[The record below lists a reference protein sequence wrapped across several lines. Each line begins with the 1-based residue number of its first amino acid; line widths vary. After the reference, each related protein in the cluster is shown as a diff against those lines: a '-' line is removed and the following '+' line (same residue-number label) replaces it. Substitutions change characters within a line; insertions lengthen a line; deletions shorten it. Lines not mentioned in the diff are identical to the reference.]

1 MQVDPAD
8 DTPQEEI
15 IEDDDL
21 DLDLSDLHSEP
32 ASSETVR
39 ERLQRAAKRRTTKQ
53 QEKNWHDTPVN
64 VTPSGRHEILEDD
77 EIIEEDMSVDDVVI
91 TPSGR
96 HEVVDEDIDVNM
108 DDLDESTLDANDYDA
123 SFPGPATRMEEEL
136 DLSGLR
142 PGDPITAGPMT
153 MAAFDMDNS
162 AGEDTESA
170 APKGKDT
177 ERVSAGSDY
186 EPLDEGASQ
195 SGPMTMAAMEMGS
208 DEEDAIDDTE
218 SPSVELSGS
227 SMPDDDPAGGS
238 GPMTQ
243 AAFEMESNI
252 AQESGAQ
259 GDKVVGRSENPTG
272 ETADSLLDSTA
283 QRSDQDDPGAAPP
296 AAQIPAEGDSDSAQ
310 VAEEEEPS
318 SAVVSAEQE
327 EPPMSENE
335 DELDLNAADEGGDEA
350 TESDELDL
358 NATAG
363 DEEDSAGA
371 EEAEAVSEEPASAEV
386 SEDYSQP
393 EESTV
398 GDDSGA
404 PLGRGLDV
412 GTANLV
418 ASRMDEE
425 GGIEFFPAR
434 NAFLDVPEDPYTLKM
449 LKGQGVPY
457 IKRENKLFIIGEDAF
472 ELANIFNREMRRP
485 MKHGLI
491 SPTDVDAMPMEVEL
505 FKKILGPARSD
516 GEMVYYSVPADP
528 VDSTMNIVYHTNIV
542 NGLLERLGYRGTPF
556 NEGQAVIF
564 SELGDD
570 DFTGIGISCGG
581 GMVNVCVAFR
591 SMPVISF
598 STSKGGDWIDQQAA
612 QVMGCAASKITA
624 VKERGV
630 DINAPK
636 TPEEEAIVIYYRHL
650 IKYSLDNII
659 KKFEGTKDIP
669 NFPKPVPI
677 AVSGGTSKVG
687 GFVAVFKDEFSKLA
701 DRFPIKISDIR
712 QAEDQLNATSKGC
725 LLAALSHED

>member
-1 MQVDPAD
+1 
-8 DTPQEEI
+8 
-15 IEDDDL
+15 
-21 DLDLSDLHSEP
+21 
-32 ASSETVR
+32 
-39 ERLQRAAKRRTTKQ
+39 
-53 QEKNWHDTPVN
+53 
-64 VTPSGRHEILEDD
+64 
-77 EIIEEDMSVDDVVI
+77 
-91 TPSGR
+91 
-96 HEVVDEDIDVNM
+96 
-108 DDLDESTLDANDYDA
+108 
-123 SFPGPATRMEEEL
+123 
-136 DLSGLR
+136 
-142 PGDPITAGPMT
+142 
-153 MAAFDMDNS
+153 MAAAEMD
-162 AGEDTESA
+162 
-170 APKGKDT
+170 
-177 ERVSAGSDY
+177 
-186 EPLDEGASQ
+186 
-195 SGPMTMAAMEMGS
+195 
-208 DEEDAIDDTE
+208 
-218 SPSVELSGS
+218 S
-227 SMPDDDPAGGS
+227 SLLETGD
-238 GPMTQ
+238 
-243 AAFEMESNI
+243 
-252 AQESGAQ
+252 ESGAADSTQSVGGQ
-259 GDKVVGRSENPTG
+259 GDKESLEGEIPSGETG
-272 ETADSLLDSTA
+272 EGLIDNVAH
-283 QRSDQDDPGAAPP
+283 RSDDLGAAPP
-296 AAQIPAEGDSDSAQ
+296 AAQEPTEAGPDMAPDEP
-310 VAEEEEPS
+310 EEEVES
-318 SAVVSAEQE
+318 SVPPVEASESM
-327 EPPMSENE
+327 PMSENENNE
-335 DELDLNAADEGGDEA
+335 DELDLSAGDGGDE
-350 TESDELDL
+350 TEADELDL
-358 NATAG
+358 GGSAG
-363 DEEDSAGA
+363 GEEDSPAEEPEDVGGEEAGA
-371 EEAEAVSEEPASAEV
+371 VPAEAAPAEP
-386 SEDYSQP
+386 SEDISQQP
-393 EESTV
+393 EVSTV

-505 FKKILGPARSD
+505 FKKILGPARAD

-528 VDSTMNIVYHTNIV
+528 IDSTMNIVYHTNIV

-687 GFVAVFKDEFSKLA
+687 GFVEVFKDEFSKLA
-701 DRFPIKISDIR
+701 DRFPIKVSDIR
-712 QAEDQLNATSKGC
+712 RAEDQLNATSKGC